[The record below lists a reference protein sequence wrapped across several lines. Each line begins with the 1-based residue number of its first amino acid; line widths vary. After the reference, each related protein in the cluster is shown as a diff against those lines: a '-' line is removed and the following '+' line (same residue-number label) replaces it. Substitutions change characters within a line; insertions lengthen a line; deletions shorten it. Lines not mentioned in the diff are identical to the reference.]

1 MMMKQLKRVLALG
14 AVVCLVTS
22 NVCGCG
28 SIDAQAMDRG
38 GVDEEIL
45 ILQNAVDEFA
55 GSSDIMKHSD
65 TAGKEETVYAILD
78 ADGNPVE
85 TIVSTWLKN
94 PQGAAEVADK
104 TSLTDV
110 RAVKGT
116 AEYTKDGEGGI
127 VWTTD
132 GSDIYY
138 QGKSDKEFP
147 VDVHISYEL
156 DGRKVL
162 ANELDGANGHLK
174 ITFSYENK
182 TAKEVVVHG
191 ETCTIYQPFLM
202 LSGLMLD
209 NEKASNVTVEGGSAV
224 NNGDNTMVFG
234 IAMPGLKESL
244 GIDDLKDDDGKAY
257 DLNIPEEVVVEADVT
272 DFSLLM
278 TLTVASNSALEELG
292 LDNIDSIDDLKS
304 NIDKLTDGMNEI
316 IDGTTKLNDGAGE
329 LSDGTGKL
337 SDGVGRL
344 SDGAGELA
352 NGANKVSDGAAQVNE
367 GAVAIKDGIYSLK
380 DSTPALASGIGSLAE
395 GANDLTGGLNTITSN
410 SEALNG
416 GAAQVADGLGELNAA
431 LNDPAAQEQIAGLV
445 SGSAQ
450 FAEGLNSAAAGLS
463 DITTNFVYDETTIAT
478 LESALEGYAAAGVID
493 AAVAQGMI
501 QYLEGYK
508 MMYGYVSGASDGVN
522 VLAQT
527 YGQID
532 GGIGAVA
539 GNMGNI
545 AYAVGSLSDGAGQ
558 VRDGVAGYTAG
569 VAQAAA
575 GVSALNE
582 GLASLNAQVP
592 TLVAGIEALANGAD
606 SLANGTGELSNGAK
620 ELANGANELNNGT
633 GELRDGVSRLLDG
646 AAQLLDGTGDLKEGV
661 LKYNREGIQ
670 KLAELVN
677 EDLEKYYDRF
687 CEVKEYAKEYG
698 SYAGCEEGVECSVK
712 FIYKTDS
719 IGK

>member
-1 MMMKQLKRVLALG
+1 MKQLKRLLALG
-14 AVVCLVTS
+14 GVVCLVTS

-28 SIDAQAMDRG
+28 SIDAQAMDASSM
-38 GVDEEIL
+38 DEEIL

-65 TAGKEETVYAILD
+65 TAGKEETVYAIMD

-94 PQGAAEVADK
+94 PQGAAEISDQ
-104 TSLTDV
+104 TSLSDIK
-110 RAVKGT
+110 AVKGN
-116 AEYTKDGEGGI
+116 AEYRKDGDGGI
-127 VWTTD
+127 IWTTD

-138 QGKSDKEFP
+138 QGVSDKEFP
-147 VDVHISYEL
+147 VDVNISYEL
-156 DGRKVL
+156 DGRKVS
-162 ANELDGANGHLK
+162 AKELEGADGHLK
-174 ITFSYENK
+174 ITFSYVNK

-191 ETCTIYQPFLM
+191 ETCTIYQPFIM

-209 NEKASNVTVEGGSAV
+209 NENASNIEVEGGSAV
-224 NNGDNTMVFG
+224 NNGDSTMVFG

-292 LDNIDSIDDLKS
+292 LDHIDSIDDLKS
-304 NIDKLTDGMNEI
+304 DIDKLTDGMNEI

-329 LSDGTGKL
+329 LSSGTGEL

-367 GAVAIKDGIYSLK
+367 GAVAIKDGIHSLK
-380 DSTPALASGIGSLAE
+380 DSTPALASGIGSLAQ
-395 GANDLTGGLNTITSN
+395 GADDLTNGLNTIISN

-431 LNDPAAQEQIAGLV
+431 LNDPAAQGQIQGLV

-450 FAEGLNSAAAGLS
+450 FADGLNSAAAGLS
-463 DITTNFVYDETTIAT
+463 DITANFGYDEATIGT

-493 AAVAQGMI
+493 AQVAQGMI

-508 MMYGYVSGASDGVN
+508 MMYGYVSGASDGVT

-532 GGIGAVA
+532 GGINSVA

-575 GVSALNE
+575 GVQALDE

-606 SLANGTGELSNGAK
+606 SLASGTGELSSGAK

-687 CEVKEYAKEYG
+687 CEVKDYAKEYG

>member
-1 MMMKQLKRVLALG
+1 MKQIKRFLALG
-14 AVVCLVTS
+14 CVVCLVTS
-22 NVCGCG
+22 SVSGCG
-28 SIDAQAMDRG
+28 SVDAQAMDRSG
-38 GVDEEIL
+38 LDEEIM

-55 GSSDIMKHSD
+55 ASSDIMKHSD

-94 PQGAAEVADK
+94 PEGAVTVTDT
-104 TSLTDV
+104 TSLTDIKS
-110 RAVKGT
+110 VKGN
-116 AEYTKDGEGGI
+116 AEYSKSGENRI

-138 QGKSDKEFP
+138 QGIADNEFP
-147 VDVHISYEL
+147 VDVNISYEL
-156 DGRKVL
+156 DGQKVL
-162 ANELDGANGHLK
+162 AKNLEGAEGHLK
-174 ITFSYENK
+174 ITFSYVNK
-182 TAKEVVVHG
+182 TAKEVIVHG
-191 ETCTIYQPFLM
+191 ETCTIYQPFIM

-209 NEKASNVTVEGGSAV
+209 NEKASNIEVEGGSAV

-244 GIDDLKDDDGKAY
+244 GIADLENDDGKAY
-257 DLNIPEEVVVEADVT
+257 DLNIPEEVVIEADVT

-292 LDNIDSIDDLKS
+292 LDSIDSIDDLKRDM
-304 NIDKLTDGMNEI
+304 DKLTDGMNEI

-329 LSDGTGKL
+329 LSSGTGEL

-344 SDGAGELA
+344 SSGAGELA
-352 NGANKVSDGAAQVNE
+352 DGAHKVSDGAAQVNE

-380 DSTPALASGIGSLAE
+380 DSTPALASGIGSLAK
-395 GANDLTGGLNTITSN
+395 GADDLANGLNTIVSN

-416 GAAQVADGLGELNAA
+416 GAVQVADGLSDLNAA
-431 LNDPAAQEQIAGLV
+431 LNDPAAQAQIQGLV

-450 FAEGLNSAAAGLS
+450 FADGLNSAAAGLS
-463 DITTNFVYDETTIAT
+463 DITANFGYEEDTITT
-478 LESALEGYAAAGVID
+478 LEGALEGYVAAGVID

-508 MMYGYVSGASDGVN
+508 MMYGYVSGAADGVN

-532 GGIGAVA
+532 GGIGSVA

-569 VAQAAA
+569 VGQAAA
-575 GVSALNE
+575 GVAVLDE

-592 TLVAGIEALANGAD
+592 TLVGGIDALAAGAD
-606 SLANGTGELSNGAK
+606 SLANGTGELSNGAR
-620 ELANGANELNNGT
+620 ELAGGADELNNGT

-687 CEVKEYAKEYG
+687 CEVKDYAKEYN

>member
-1 MMMKQLKRVLALG
+1 MKQLKRLLALG
-14 AVVCLVTS
+14 GVVCLVTS

-28 SIDAQAMDRG
+28 SIDAQAMDRSTM
-38 GVDEEIL
+38 DEEIL

-65 TAGKEETVYAILD
+65 TAGKEETVYAIMD

-94 PQGAAEVADK
+94 PQGAAEVLDQ
-104 TSLTDV
+104 TSLSDIK
-110 RAVKGT
+110 AVKGN
-116 AEYTKDGEGGI
+116 AEYRKDSDGGI
-127 VWTTD
+127 IWMTD

-138 QGKSDKEFP
+138 QGVSDKEFP

-156 DGRKVL
+156 DGRKVS
-162 ANELDGANGHLK
+162 AKELEGADGHLK
-174 ITFSYENK
+174 ITFSYVNK

-191 ETCTIYQPFLM
+191 ETCTIYQPFIV

-209 NEKASNVTVEGGSAV
+209 NGNASNITVEGGSAV

-292 LDNIDSIDDLKS
+292 LDHIDSIDDLKS
-304 NIDKLTDGMNEI
+304 DIDKLTDGMNEI

-329 LSDGTGKL
+329 LSSGTGEL

-367 GAVAIKDGIYSLK
+367 GAVAIKDGIHSLK
-380 DSTPALASGIGSLAE
+380 DSTPALASGIGSLAQ
-395 GANDLTGGLNTITSN
+395 GADDLTNGLNTIISN

-416 GAAQVADGLGELNAA
+416 GATQVADGLGELNAA
-431 LNDPAAQEQIAGLV
+431 LNDPAAQGQIQSLV

-450 FAEGLNSAAAGLS
+450 FADGLNSAAAGLS
-463 DITTNFVYDETTIAT
+463 DITANFGYDEATIGT

-493 AAVAQGMI
+493 AQVAQGMI
-501 QYLEGYK
+501 QYLEAYK
-508 MMYGYVSGASDGVN
+508 MMYGYVSGASDGVT

-532 GGIGAVA
+532 GGINSVA

-575 GVSALNE
+575 GVQALDE

-606 SLANGTGELSNGAK
+606 SLANGTGELSSGAK

-687 CEVKEYAKEYG
+687 CEVKDYAKEYG